1 MNKILIIS
9 SAIIV
14 SIATNFAYTDH
25 NIQSANFIA
34 EKWIINDNSFTPSWY
49 NLDNNITRR
58 EMLKILMNLSWKE
71 VVDRCLWAFN
81 DIELNDWGCK
91 YAEAA
96 VKEWYIAQ
104 NDSFRPDDLVTQIEA
119 LKMIMQWK
127 WIQRDNADDWREW
140 YKKKAERLGII
151 DDIYLEYDKSAIRGW
166 IFSNSARSYSDFTYQ
181 KSTNSDDFDSSELPP
196 EIEELF
202 DNLWA
207 DYDI

>member
-1 MNKILIIS
+1 MNKSFIIP
-9 SAIIV
+9 IIV
-14 SIATNFAYTDH
+14 SLSITTSFAYTDH

-49 NLDNNITRR
+49 NLDDNITRR

-71 VVDRCLWAFN
+71 VIDRCLWAFN
-81 DIELNDWGCK
+81 DIAWDDWGCK

-104 NDSFRPDDLVTQIEA
+104 NTSFRPDDLVTQIEA

-127 WIQRDNADDWREW
+127 SIQRDDSDDWREW
-140 YKKKAERLGII
+140 YKQKAERLGII
-151 DDIYLEYDKSAIRGW
+151 DDNYLDYNKSAVRGW
-166 IFSNSARSYSDFTYQ
+166 IFSNSARSYNDFIYQ
-181 KSTNSDDFDSSELPP
+181 ASTDSDDFDSTQLPT
-196 EIEELF
+196 EVQELF
-202 DNLWA
+202 DNLWT